1 MARALAA
8 FALALLV
15 CQPVPAFA
23 QTVAVSPFV
32 GYRFGGGFFEQITN
46 QPVDLDGATAAGG
59 VLNVAMHDGLWFEGV
74 FTRQQARIEVPG
86 SALAPPSKWRVT
98 VDHYLAGGLQEMGGT
113 PTIRPFLTGLLGL
126 TRYAAEGDTEVR
138 FVVGA
143 GGGVKLQPTRHLG
156 ARLDGRVFATFA
168 DVSGRAI
175 ICSPGICLFA
185 FDGDVVWQ
193 AEFSAGLVL
202 GF

>member
-23 QTVAVSPFV
+23 QTVEVSPFV

-193 AEFSAGLVL
+193 VEFSAGLVL